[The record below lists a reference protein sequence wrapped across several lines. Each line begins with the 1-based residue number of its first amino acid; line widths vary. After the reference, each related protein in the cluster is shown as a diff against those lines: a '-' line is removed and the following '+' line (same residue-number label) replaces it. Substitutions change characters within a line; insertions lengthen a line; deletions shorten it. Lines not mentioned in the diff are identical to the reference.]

1 MNYLAGSLTA
11 RGYEVSTVCSDWR
24 ITAEHREIL
33 LQMVE
38 ESAAVARETQ
48 SAASTLFTEWSEER
62 NAQIRAG
69 LLTLNVGHLD
79 LLAVP
84 AEGSSASSGQDC
96 VHVSRIGFVLKRGN
110 MVIHLFR
117 SQPVLESQSMALA

>member
-1 MNYLAGSLTA
+1 M
-11 RGYEVSTVCSDWR
+11 
-24 ITAEHREIL
+24 L

-38 ESAAVARETQ
+38 ESAAVARQTQ

-84 AEGSSASSGQDC
+84 AEGSSASSG
-96 VHVSRIGFVLKRGN
+96 R
-110 MVIHLFR
+110 
-117 SQPVLESQSMALA
+117 